1 MFGPIKGMKK
11 RRWRREM
18 NKKVKKK
25 KNGSRVA
32 ATAAS
37 FKA

>member
-25 KNGSRVA
+25 NGSRVA